1 MRYHVTMPCGGE
13 SMMLAPPDRPK
24 IDMSSVPGSLG
35 DSVLRANKDM
45 VEFMYN
51 GVKLTLYPNGSV
63 MFYHFTDLDVAT
75 AYADEVMAKVNG
87 SKGDTM
93 KTEQQIADDF
103 GQGYD
108 CAMQVAAELAPE
120 VGLTEEQGLK
130 MAACLGVGAMQGQL
144 CGAVIGALM
153 AIGYKYGNTVR
164 GDMATKGAC
173 LTKRGEFYERF
184 QKEFG
189 GLTCPELL
197 KLDLRKPEDMEKAKE
212 KKLFAT
218 FCPKVCS
225 FAIITAK
232 DILKD

>member
-1 MRYHVTMPCGGE
+1 
-13 SMMLAPPDRPK
+13 MMLSPSERPD
-24 IDMSSVPGSLG
+24 IDLISVPARLG
-35 DSVLRANKDM
+35 DEVLRSSKDM
-45 VEFMYN
+45 VEFMLH

-63 MFYHFTDLDVAT
+63 MFYHFTDLKTAE
-75 AYADEVMAKVNG
+75 AYADEVMAAVRGGRGEN
-87 SKGDTM
+87 M
-93 KTEQQIADDF
+93 KSEEKIAEDF
-103 GQGYD
+103 GNGYD

-130 MAACLGVGAMQGQL
+130 MAACLGVGAMKGQL

-173 LTKRGEFYERF
+173 LAKRGEFYEKF
-184 QKEFG
+184 EKEFG
-189 GLTCPELL
+189 ALTCPELL
-197 KLDLRKPEDMEKAKE
+197 KLDLRKPEDMEKARE

-232 DILKD
+232 DILKE